1 MRPLAEVD
9 QNFCLG
15 KNLKKDDICF
25 YNVLN
30 EPFRI
35 DGVIAPKGEGE
46 PFLRMPQEVA
56 EQVNQG
62 VAAMNPCTAGGR
74 VRFKT
79 DSSYIAVHVE
89 IKDRP
94 DLVGRFSHMPL
105 TCSAGMDLFEYRD
118 GKEHYVMTFVPPV
131 TMADEYESIIEFP
144 DSRPRELT
152 INMPLYS
159 GVTKMLVG
167 LSNTA
172 EIWPCRNYRH
182 ELPVVYYG
190 SSITQG
196 GCASRPGNSYEAM
209 ISRRL
214 DCNYINLGFSGW
226 ARAEQSIC
234 DYIRQIPMSVFVFDY
249 DHNAPTIEH
258 LEKTHMAFYKRF
270 RDAQPDTPIIFATRP
285 HSDAFTAW
293 LSSEAVE
300 ARYQI
305 VKKTYDD
312 AIASGDQN
320 VYLIDGR
327 KMVAH
332 IPDSWGVD
340 LSHPNDLGFHAMATA
355 FGDVLEQLL

>member
-9 QNFCLG
+9 QNFSLG

-25 YNVLN
+25 YNVVN

-35 DGVIAPKGEGE
+35 DGVIPPKGEGE
-46 PFLRMPQEVA
+46 PFHRMPPEVA
-56 EQVNQG
+56 EQVNKG

-79 DSSYIAVHVE
+79 DSSYVAVHVE
-89 IKDRP
+89 IKNRP
-94 DLVGRFSHMPL
+94 DLIGRFSHMAF
-105 TCSAGMDLFEYRD
+105 TGSMGMDMYEYRD
-118 GKEHYVMTFVPPV
+118 GKEHYLMTFVPSV
-131 TMADEYESIIEFP
+131 DMTDEYESIIELP
-144 DSRPRELT
+144 DARPRELT

-270 RDAQPDTPIIFATRP
+270 REAQPDTPIIFATRP

-305 VKKTYDD
+305 VKKTYDN

-340 LSHPNDLGFHAMATA
+340 ISHPNALGIHAMATA
-355 FGDVLEQLL
+355 FGDVLDKLL

>member
-1 MRPLAEVD
+1 MRPIAEVD
-9 QNFCLG
+9 QNFSLG
-15 KNLKKDDICF
+15 KNLNKADIRF

-30 EPFRI
+30 DPFHI
-35 DGVIAPKGEGE
+35 DGVIPPKTEGE
-46 PFLRMPQEVA
+46 PFYRMPPEVA
-56 EQVNQG
+56 EQVNKG

-79 DSSYIAVHVE
+79 DSQYVAVHVE

-94 DLVGRFSHMPL
+94 DLVGKSSHMAF
-105 TCSAGMDLFEYRD
+105 TGSIGMDLYEYRD
-118 GKEHYVMTFVPPV
+118 GKEHYVMTFVPAV
-131 TMADEYESIIEFP
+131 DMTDTYESIIEFP

-167 LSNTA
+167 LSESA
-172 EIWPCRNYRH
+172 EIWPCRSYKH
-182 ELPVVYYG
+182 EIPVVYYG

-214 DCNYINLGFSGW
+214 DCNYLNLGFSGW

-249 DHNAPTIEH
+249 DHNAPTVEH
-258 LEKTHMAFYKRF
+258 LQNTHKAFYERF
-270 RDAQPDTPIIFATRP
+270 REVQPHTPIIFATRP
-285 HSDAFTAW
+285 HSDAYTIW
-293 LSSEAVE
+293 LSAEEVE
-300 ARYQI
+300 TRYQI
-305 VKKTYDD
+305 VKKTYDE
-312 AIASGDQN
+312 AIASGDHN

-327 KMVAH
+327 KVVAH

-340 LSHPNDLGFHAMATA
+340 ISHPNDLGFHAMATA
-355 FGDVLEQLL
+355 FGDILEKLL